1 MMPNSIQ
8 TVLDQVAKKVVPSM
22 PERERMSQLAERLKG
37 QVQSILDK
45 AGFRGNVS
53 VQGSFARDTWL
64 SGEADLDIFASFPP
78 TMERREWTER
88 VLPEIRKGIRAK
100 TIDRYAE
107 HPYLEFHVESVR
119 VNVVPCYS
127 VEKGQW
133 KSATDRTPYHT
144 EYMTRH
150 LTQEMRL
157 EARLLKRFMKG
168 ILSYGAEIRI
178 GGFSGMLVETLIL
191 HYRSFPETL
200 KQASTWKLGI
210 SLDIEKSAAGQDLR
224 AREFGSP
231 LIVIDPVDPNRN
243 LAAAVR
249 DDKLWGF
256 VGASRELL
264 KNPGIWYFFPPKSKP
279 KTKAQFSKLLD
290 GQNRDIVVISFEH
303 PRMVPD
309 VLWGQLL
316 KIENSIVE
324 LMTRQGFHPV
334 RSTAWS
340 DEARSSAILVELDT
354 SILPEVQ
361 LREGPPVSKMDDSQ
375 GFLDRHL
382 NASDTVRGPWIEADR
397 WAVDKKRRIL
407 SVNQLITVAIKD
419 SRLGLTVPD
428 QLNTSFHQN
437 VNVLENRK
445 ILALLGREGFDQALS
460 EFLAAK
466 PAWLKTYH

>member
-1 MMPNSIQ
+1 MPNSIQ
-8 TVLDQVAKKVVPSM
+8 TVLDQVAKKVVPSVA
-22 PERERMSQLAERLKG
+22 ERERMSQLAERLKG
-37 QVQSILDK
+37 QVQNILDK
-45 AGFRGNVS
+45 TGIGGKVS
-53 VQGSFARDTWL
+53 IQGSLARDTWL

-107 HPYLEFHVESVR
+107 HPYLEFHIDNIR

-127 VEKGQW
+127 VEKGDW

-144 EYMTRH
+144 EYMKAH
-150 LTQEMRL
+150 LTKEMRL

-168 ILSYGAEIRI
+168 IRSYGAEIRV

-191 HYRSFPETL
+191 HYRSFLETL
-200 KQASTWKLGI
+200 VQASKWKPVI
-210 SLDIEKSAAGQDLR
+210 FLDIEKPIGSQDSR

-231 LIVIDPVDPNRN
+231 LVVIDPIDPDRN

-256 VGASRELL
+256 VAASRQLR
-264 KNPGIWYFFPPKSKP
+264 KNPGTWYFFSPKFKP
-279 KTKAQFSKLLD
+279 KTKAQFSKLLER
-290 GQNRDIVVISFEH
+290 QNRDVVAISFEH
-303 PRMVPD
+303 APIVPD

-316 KIENSIVE
+316 KIERSITDM
-324 LMTRQGFHPV
+324 MTRQDFHPV
-334 RSTAWS
+334 RSTVWS
-340 DEARSSAILVELDT
+340 DEARSSAILVELDN

-382 NASDTVRGPWIEADR
+382 DAKDTVRGPWIEADR
-397 WAVDKKRRIL
+397 WVVDKERGIL
-407 SVNQLITVAIKD
+407 SIQQLVIAALKD

-428 QLNTSFHQN
+428 QLDNYFRQN
-437 VNVLENRK
+437 VRVLENRK
-445 ILALLGREGFDQALS
+445 ILALLWREGFDQALS
-460 EFLAAK
+460 GFLAAK
-466 PAWLKTYH
+466 PAWLKTHH

>member
-1 MMPNSIQ
+1 MPNSIQ
-8 TVLDQVAKKVVPSM
+8 TVLDQVAKKIVPSM
-22 PERERMSQLAERLKG
+22 AETERMSRLAERLKSH
-37 QVQSILDK
+37 VQEILDK
-45 AGFRGNVS
+45 ARFGGKAS
-53 VQGSFARDTWL
+53 IQGSFARDTWL

-191 HYRSFPETL
+191 HYRSFLETIAQVS
-200 KQASTWKLGI
+200 KWKPVI
-210 SLDIEKSAAGQDLR
+210 FLDIEKPAGSQDSR

-231 LIVIDPVDPNRN
+231 LVVIDPVDPNRN

-249 DDKLWGF
+249 EDKLWGF
-256 VGASRELL
+256 VAASRELQ
-264 KNPGIWYFFPPKSKP
+264 KSPGVWYFFPMKYKP
-279 KTKAQFSKLLD
+279 RTKAQFSKLLEH
-290 GQNRDIVVISFEH
+290 QNR
-303 PRMVPD
+303 
-309 VLWGQLL
+309 
-316 KIENSIVE
+316 
-324 LMTRQGFHPV
+324 
-334 RSTAWS
+334 A
-340 DEARSSAILVELDT
+340 
-354 SILPEVQ
+354 
-361 LREGPPVSKMDDSQ
+361 
-375 GFLDRHL
+375 
-382 NASDTVRGPWIEADR
+382 
-397 WAVDKKRRIL
+397 
-407 SVNQLITVAIKD
+407 
-419 SRLGLTVPD
+419 
-428 QLNTSFHQN
+428 
-437 VNVLENRK
+437 
-445 ILALLGREGFDQALS
+445 
-460 EFLAAK
+460 
-466 PAWLKTYH
+466 

>member
-1 MMPNSIQ
+1 MPNSIQ

-157 EARLLKRFMKG
+157 EARLKRSEEHTSE
-168 ILSYGAEIRI
+168 L
-178 GGFSGMLVETLIL
+178 
-191 HYRSFPETL
+191 
-200 KQASTWKLGI
+200 Q
-210 SLDIEKSAAGQDLR
+210 SL
-224 AREFGSP
+224 
-231 LIVIDPVDPNRN
+231 
-243 LAAAVR
+243 
-249 DDKLWGF
+249 
-256 VGASRELL
+256 
-264 KNPGIWYFFPPKSKP
+264 
-279 KTKAQFSKLLD
+279 
-290 GQNRDIVVISFEH
+290 
-303 PRMVPD
+303 
-309 VLWGQLL
+309 
-316 KIENSIVE
+316 
-324 LMTRQGFHPV
+324 
-334 RSTAWS
+334 
-340 DEARSSAILVELDT
+340 
-354 SILPEVQ
+354 
-361 LREGPPVSKMDDSQ
+361 
-375 GFLDRHL
+375 RHL
-382 NASDTVRGPWIEADR
+382 V
-397 WAVDKKRRIL
+397 
-407 SVNQLITVAIKD
+407 
-419 SRLGLTVPD
+419 
-428 QLNTSFHQN
+428 
-437 VNVLENRK
+437 
-445 ILALLGREGFDQALS
+445 
-460 EFLAAK
+460 
-466 PAWLKTYH
+466 

>member
-1 MMPNSIQ
+1 MPNSTQ
-8 TVLDQVAKKVVPSM
+8 TVLDQVAKKVVPSLA
-22 PERERMSQLAERLKG
+22 ERERMSQLAERLKG
-37 QVQSILDK
+37 QVQNILDK
-45 AGFRGNVS
+45 RGIGGSVS
-53 VQGSFARDTWL
+53 IQGSFARDTWL
-64 SGEADLDIFASFPP
+64 SGEADLDVFACFPP
-78 TMERREWTER
+78 TMDRQEWTER
-88 VLPEIRKGIRAK
+88 VLPTIRKGINAK

-107 HPYLEFHVESVR
+107 HPYLEFHIDNIR
-119 VNVVPCYS
+119 VNLVPCYS

-144 EYMTRH
+144 EYMKVH
-150 LTQEMRL
+150 LTKEMRL

-168 ILSYGAEIRI
+168 IRSYGAEIRV

-191 HYRSFPETL
+191 HYGSFLETIAQVS
-200 KQASTWKLGI
+200 KWKPVI
-210 SLDIEKSAAGQDLR
+210 FLDIEKPIVSQDSR

-243 LAAAVR
+243 LAAAIR

-290 GQNRDIVVISFEH
+290 GQNRDIVAMSFEH

-316 KIENSIVE
+316 KIENSIME
-324 LMTRQGFHPV
+324 LMTRQDFHPV
-334 RSTAWS
+334 RSTVWS

-382 NASDTVRGPWIEADR
+382 NASDTLRGPWIEADR
-397 WAVDKKRRIL
+397 WAADKKRRIL
-407 SVNQLITVAIKD
+407 SVNQLIAVALKD
-419 SRLGLTVPD
+419 PRLGLTVPD
-428 QLNTSFHQN
+428 QLNTYFHQS
-437 VNVLENRK
+437 VKVLENRK

-466 PAWLKTYH
+466 PAWLKTHH